1 MPDAR
6 RYRARLT
13 TAEKLNKASE
23 YLRKELHLSPGEYI
37 KLLFSQ
43 SDRSSKIRQKH
54 FCEVAYTSPE
64 VVGYLNANPSIRIDV
79 LNALDWGI
87 PELRNE
93 ISALAESPF
102 FGPYH
107 VLDKDIAS
115 LDPEL
120 LSTTI
125 SNTAPHIS
133 HLLKSIAQ
141 PPRSSDLSLVGNRLI
156 TMLAILCY
164 SSRSRTS
171 TNIPTLTG
179 LYLHSK
185 GVKRVVIELLHHF
198 GITVSYDT
206 ILKTTKALSRE
217 SADTVAEA
225 GQSPKAVTVY
235 DNFEQME
242 GVKEQRVDNNS
253 NFHSVT
259 AGKVFQGLEMPSG
272 GLQQGMLDPTV
283 ELRIRQV
290 LLAPGN
296 REDQTRQEVNLF
308 NVLKAES

>member
-93 ISALAESPF
+93 ISALDESPF

-107 VLDKDIAS
+107 
-115 LDPEL
+115 
-120 LSTTI
+120 
-125 SNTAPHIS
+125 
-133 HLLKSIAQ
+133 
-141 PPRSSDLSLVGNRLI
+141 
-156 TMLAILCY
+156 
-164 SSRSRTS
+164 
-171 TNIPTLTG
+171 
-179 LYLHSK
+179 
-185 GVKRVVIELLHHF
+185 
-198 GITVSYDT
+198 
-206 ILKTTKALSRE
+206 
-217 SADTVAEA
+217 
-225 GQSPKAVTVY
+225 
-235 DNFEQME
+235 
-242 GVKEQRVDNNS
+242 
-253 NFHSVT
+253 
-259 AGKVFQGLEMPSG
+259 
-272 GLQQGMLDPTV
+272 
-283 ELRIRQV
+283 
-290 LLAPGN
+290 
-296 REDQTRQEVNLF
+296 
-308 NVLKAES
+308 